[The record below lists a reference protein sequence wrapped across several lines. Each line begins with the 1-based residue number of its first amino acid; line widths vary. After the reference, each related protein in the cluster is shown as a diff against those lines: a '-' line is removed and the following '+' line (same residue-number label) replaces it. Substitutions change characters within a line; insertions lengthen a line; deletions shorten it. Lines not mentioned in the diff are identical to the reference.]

1 MRLIDADRLNDTLI
15 PILNNYGNM
24 ELAERILYH
33 VNHQPTAYDIDKVVK
48 NLKKEAVYINIE
60 TDLKFV
66 ELNESIEIVK
76 AGEQE

>member
-33 VNHQPTAYDIDKVVK
+33 VNSQQTAYDIDKVVK
-48 NLKKEAVYINIE
+48 KLKKEAVYINIE